1 MRGIFVS
8 FEPASNIYTVPVTL
22 SSLSIQMIKSMKD
35 TCSDGGVAS
44 NPWSPNMLCHCA
56 MIVPVQCQGLV
67 SGLAHYQ
74 DTGQLFSPES
84 RDIKGISELPL
95 IQLILPELV

>member
-1 MRGIFVS
+1 
-8 FEPASNIYTVPVTL
+8 
-22 SSLSIQMIKSMKD
+22 MIKSMKD

-44 NPWSPNMLCHCA
+44 NPWSLNMLCHCA